1 MTKKRTGAYKA
12 KQLASIVRRLTR
24 KFAPSTI
31 QKALAR
37 QYEDLAAASSSEAEY
52 EFWYK
57 CQRASMNL
65 SSGMT
70 KWAGDML
77 DELEE
82 GEEPETEG
90 G

>member
-1 MTKKRTGAYKA
+1 MAKKSTAHKQ

-24 KFAPSTI
+24 KFAPGVI
-31 QKALAR
+31 QTALAK
-37 QYEDLAAASSSEAEY
+37 QYEDLASISKTEAEE
-52 EFWYK
+52 EFWFK
-57 CQRASMNL
+57 CQRASQNL
-65 SSGMT
+65 ASGMN